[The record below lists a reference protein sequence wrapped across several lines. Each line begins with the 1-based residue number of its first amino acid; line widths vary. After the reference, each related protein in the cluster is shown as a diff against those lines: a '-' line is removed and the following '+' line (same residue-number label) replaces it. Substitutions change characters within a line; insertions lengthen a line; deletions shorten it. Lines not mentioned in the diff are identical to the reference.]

1 MLTGSVTVT
10 RSDILLIGVVG
21 FFEVVGRGLGGAVQQ
36 NSSSNNNNN
45 NKQNKTRKKEKKKG
59 GCGGGGGGGIEKL
72 NTYFVNYS

>member
-45 NKQNKTRKKEKKKG
+45 NKQNKTRRKKKKRKKKKKEKKG
-59 GCGGGGGGGIEKL
+59 RVWGCVGAG
-72 NTYFVNYS
+72 